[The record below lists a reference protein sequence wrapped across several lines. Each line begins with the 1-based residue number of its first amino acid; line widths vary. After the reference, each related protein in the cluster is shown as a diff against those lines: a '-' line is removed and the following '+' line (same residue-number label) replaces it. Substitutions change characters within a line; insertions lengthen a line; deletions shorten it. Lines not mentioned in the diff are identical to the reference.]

1 MLSTKVPAAPF
12 DNHLLAA
19 LPREEYARL
28 APHLELV
35 RLPAGRVLCEVGS
48 VISHVHFL
56 KGGMASLLSL
66 TEDGHSVEVGMIGN
80 EGVVGLPAVLGLGAA
95 PYRVVMQLPGNAL
108 RLRADVLRAEFN
120 RKGRLQQL
128 LLHYLHTLLTQVSQS
143 AACNRYHTMK
153 ARLCRWL
160 LVSRD
165 RSHSDT
171 LHLTQEFLA
180 QMMGAPRPRVTLVA
194 GDLQRA
200 GLIRYSR
207 GKIFILDR
215 RGLEAMS
222 CECYRIVREQ
232 IGHFLAA

>member
-1 MLSTKVPAAPF
+1 MLSPKALHSPF
-12 DNHLLAA
+12 DNRLLAA

-28 APHLELV
+28 TPYLEMV
-35 RLPAGRVLCEVGS
+35 KLPAGRVLCEAGGS
-48 VISHVHFL
+48 IRYAYFL

-80 EGVVGLPAVLGLGAA
+80 EGVVGLPAILGINSV
-95 PYRVVMQLPGNAL
+95 PYRIVVQLPANAL
-108 RLRADVLRAEFN
+108 RIRTEDLRAEFH
-120 RKGRLQQL
+120 RCGRLQKL
-128 LLHYLHTLLTQVSQS
+128 LLRYLHALLTQISQS

-165 RSHSDT
+165 RAHTET
-171 LHLTQEFLA
+171 LQLTHEFLS
-180 QMMGAPRPRVTLVA
+180 QMVGAPRTRITIVA
-194 GDLQRA
+194 RDLQGA

-207 GKIFILDR
+207 GKITILDR
-215 RGLEAMS
+215 RGLEAKS

-232 IGHFLAA
+232 ISNFLAA

>member
-1 MLSTKVPAAPF
+1 MLSSKAPRSPF

-28 APHLELV
+28 APHLEVV
-35 RLPAGRVLCEVGS
+35 RLPAGRVLCEAGS
-48 VISHVHFL
+48 GIRHLYFL
-56 KGGMASLLSL
+56 KGGMASLLSI

-80 EGVVGLPAVLGLGAA
+80 EGVVGLPAVLGVDSA
-95 PYRVVMQLPGNAL
+95 PYKVVMQLSGNAL
-108 RLRADVLRAEFN
+108 RIRADALRAEFV
-120 RKGRLQQL
+120 RGGRLQGL
-128 LLHYLHTLLTQVSQS
+128 LLRYMHTLLTQISQS

-160 LVSRD
+160 LISRD
-165 RSHSDT
+165 RAHTNT
-171 LHLTQEFLA
+171 LLLTQEFLS
-180 QMMGAPRPRVTLVA
+180 QMIGAPRSRVTLVA

-207 GKIFILDR
+207 GKIIILDR
-215 RGLEAMS
+215 RALEAQS

-232 IGHFLAA
+232 MNHFLAA